1 MNRLL
6 VALPFCLVASCEK
19 NAAPTAPP
27 ITAAEAATTPPAP
40 PTATTSTA
48 SAPASA
54 QPADPPAISVPA
66 NGGHPGFMF
75 GGVSGHGWSRG
86 TPEGSVLIRLGG
98 PPGGPLGFEVRTYS
112 DGVSDPATLAKLF
125 ADTGPHGPIT
135 EGKPETVTVAG
146 GARAAQAFRT
156 GKSLATTNT
165 CVIKLPSA
173 PGARSG
179 LLILAEVG
187 TNEKTAPECS
197 HSLEHGP
204 IKPIIA
210 SFQLQ

>member
-6 VALPFCLVASCEK
+6 VALPLFFVASCEK
-19 NAAPTAPP
+19 RAAPTAPP
-27 ITAAEAATTPPAP
+27 VAAAEAATNPSAPPA
-40 PTATTSTA
+40 ATP
-48 SAPASA
+48 SAGSGPASA
-54 QPADPPAISVPA
+54 QPADPHAVSVPA
-66 NGGHPGFMF
+66 SNGHPGFRF

-86 TPEGSVLIRLGG
+86 TPEGSLLIRLGG
-98 PPGGPLGFEVRTYS
+98 PPGGPLGFEVRTYR

-125 ADTGPHGPIT
+125 ADTGAHGPII

-156 GKSLATTNT
+156 GQSLATTNT
-165 CVIKLPSA
+165 CVIKIPSA
-173 PGARSG
+173 PGARDG

-204 IKPIIA
+204 IKPIIE